1 MLIVTN
7 FGNGLMVTLILRL
20 PQGVVDGELHRQR
33 SADIIDSQSART
45 TTNATF
51 RGAVHSDNGADAS
64 RVNQL

>member
-33 SADIIDSQSART
+33 GAGIIDNQSART
-45 TTNATF
+45 TTHATF
-51 RGAVHSDNGADAS
+51 RGSVHSDNGAYAS

>member
-7 FGNGLMVTLILRL
+7 FGNGLMVTLVLRL
-20 PQGVVDGELHRQR
+20 PQSVVDGELHRQR
-33 SADIIDSQSART
+33 SAGIIDSQSART

-51 RGAVHSDNGADAS
+51 RGSGHSDNGADAS